1 MYSVT
6 QTMHFTKFNISKVV
20 RVFNSIKTKIL
31 PQLFFLIASMVLQD
45 AKAQAI
51 VPDFE
56 AAAVSGPDYP
66 FYPIIGADGK
76 NNFTIIYVSLD
87 MRPHVPRGPIWGQQY
102 SDVGAVQGEEFYVTE
117 YHTTQSIKM
126 DMNDSGNFIVCWEWI
141 GVTFR
146 QFNTNCEPLDTT
158 ITFGLGRSPDVGI
171 DEAGNFVIA
180 WEQSDTIYCQQYNT
194 VGEVVGNRI
203 TVSNNP
209 EESGSSLPRID
220 VDSTGNFVIVW
231 QNRGYDFIDCY
242 FQRYNRNGEP
252 QGGNVRVSDD
262 TANSSQAIPALSVYK
277 TGNFVIAWLD
287 NRNGEYEIYCQR
299 YGSNG
304 ELLGSNFKVND
315 DVGKHSQEN
324 IAIAVEEPG
333 QIIVTWQDDRNENW
347 DIYGQ
352 RYSSS
357 GAKIGNN
364 FIVTEMKEGSQI
376 SPDVTLKN
384 GRIYNTWVADGVWAN
399 VLDFDNPVSVNSQEE
414 RKNIPSGFKL
424 KQNYPNPF
432 NPTTVI
438 KYSLPVDGLVS
449 IKVFDIFGKEIAD
462 LVNEYKPAGEYS
474 VSFNGSSLASGVYF
488 YTIIATPNDG
498 QADNFRQVKKMLL
511 QK

>member
-6 QTMHFTKFNISKVV
+6 QTMHFTKLNIRKEEGA
-20 RVFNSIKTKIL
+20 FKSIKTKIL
-31 PQLFFLIASMVLQD
+31 LQFFFITASVIPQEAIT
-45 AKAQAI
+45 QAI
-51 VPDFE
+51 VPDFQVATISE
-56 AAAVSGPDYP
+56 PDYP
-66 FYPIIGADGK
+66 FSPIIGADGK
-76 NNFTIIYVSLD
+76 NNFTVIYVLLD

-102 SDVGAVQGEEFYVTE
+102 SDVGAVQRERFYVTE
-117 YHTTQSIKM
+117 YHTTRSIKM

-146 QFNTNCEPLDTT
+146 RFNTNCEPLDTT

-194 VGEVVGNRI
+194 VGEVAGNRI

-209 EESGSSLPRID
+209 EESGSLLPRID
-220 VDSTGNFVIVW
+220 VDSIGNFVIVW

-242 FQRYNRNGEP
+242 FQRYNRNSEP
-252 QGGNVRVSDD
+252 QGGNVGVSDD
-262 TANSSQAIPALSVYK
+262 TTNSSQAIPALSVDK

-287 NRNGEYEIYCQR
+287 NRNGEYGIYCQR

-364 FIVTEMKEGSQI
+364 FIVTEMKEESQV

-399 VLDFDNPVSVNSQEE
+399 VLDFDNPVSVNSQEVRE
-414 RKNIPSGFKL
+414 DIPSGFKL
-424 KQNYPNPF
+424 MQNYPNPF
-432 NPTTVI
+432 NPATII
-438 KYSLPVDGLVS
+438 KYSLPVDGLIS
-449 IKVFDIFGKEIAD
+449 IKVFDILGKEIKE
-462 LVNEYKPAGEYS
+462 LVNEYKAGGDYS
-474 VSFNGSSLASGVYF
+474 VSFNGSSLASGIYF
-488 YTIIATPNDG
+488 YTITATPIGG
-498 QADNFRQVKKMLL
+498 QAGNFRKVKKMILL
-511 QK
+511 K